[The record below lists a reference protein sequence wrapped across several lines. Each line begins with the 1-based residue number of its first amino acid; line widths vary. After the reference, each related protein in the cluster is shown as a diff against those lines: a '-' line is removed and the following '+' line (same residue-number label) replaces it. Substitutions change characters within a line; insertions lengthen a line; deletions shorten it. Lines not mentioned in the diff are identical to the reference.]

1 MRDGK
6 REILIGAVG
15 LVKGSVRNGG
25 KAMVA
30 VCDEFEP
37 AFEQTGFLDGAP
49 FKVVS
54 LVLRY
59 GTKWGAPDL
68 GKINKRHSEL
78 EVGIELP
85 MSEIRVMD
93 EASLAAVFRKAT
105 LEALVAIAQKYD
117 LDGGVWKAQLAPLL

>member
-1 MRDGK
+1 M
-6 REILIGAVG
+6 
-15 LVKGSVRNGG
+15 
-25 KAMVA
+25 
-30 VCDEFEP
+30 
-37 AFEQTGFLDGAP
+37 
-49 FKVVS
+49 
-54 LVLRY
+54 
-59 GTKWGAPDL
+59 